1 MIDDQCGVDIM
12 SNFLVLLFSN
22 ADAIVAFEISQ
33 IASSEIEEGQVY
45 YFRNIKIWTIVPIS
59 NVSCDVADIYYLAFL
74 FFKLYKGTSEIGHN
88 NLGVLNEFFDST
100 MMSVHFLHVTL
111 TPPHEQ
117 NGTQSGSYFTWRGA
131 FVEECS

>member
-1 MIDDQCGVDIM
+1 MIDIM

-59 NVSCDVADIYYLAFL
+59 HVSCDVADTYYLAFL
-74 FFKLYKGTSEIGHN
+74 FFQT
-88 NLGVLNEFFDST
+88 
-100 MMSVHFLHVTL
+100 
-111 TPPHEQ
+111 
-117 NGTQSGSYFTWRGA
+117 
-131 FVEECS
+131 VER